1 MIVAMKYIFSFAFIL
16 LLGACNRDAY
26 VTSKVKFSK
35 VAEGCTAVSTAVRSV
50 SNIGGERFEFQKCL
64 PDEEAQ
70 RRVIAERKGD
80 TVVVRF
86 DTKGATAPPATFDV
100 VLDIDSYPAYR
111 FITIDDNTFPM
122 TREDY

>member
-1 MIVAMKYIFSFAFIL
+1 MKYILSCAFAVL
-16 LLGACNRDAY
+16 LWACNREAY
-26 VTSKVKFSK
+26 VTSKAKLSK
-35 VAEGCTAVSTAVRSV
+35 VADGCTSVSTAMRSV

-64 PDEEAQ
+64 PDDETQ

-86 DTKGATAPPATFDV
+86 DTKGATAPLATFDV
-100 VLDIDSYPAYR
+100 ILDIDSYPAYQ

-122 TREDY
+122 TRGDY

>member
-1 MIVAMKYIFSFAFIL
+1 MKHIFPFAFIL
-16 LLGACNRDAY
+16 LLGACNRDTY
-26 VTSKVKFSK
+26 VTSKAQLSK
-35 VAEGCTAVSTAVRSV
+35 VAEGCTAVSAAVRSV

-64 PDEEAQ
+64 PDDETQ

-86 DTKGATAPPATFDV
+86 DTKGATAAPATFDV
-100 VLDIDSYPAYR
+100 ILDIDSYPAYR

>member
-1 MIVAMKYIFSFAFIL
+1 MKFIFFFAFVVIL
-16 LLGACNRDAY
+16 CACNRDEY
-26 VTSKVKFSK
+26 VTSKVKLSR
-35 VAEGCTAVSTAVRSV
+35 VADGCASVSAAMRSI

-64 PDEEAQ
+64 PDDEKQ
-70 RRVIAERKGD
+70 RRVIAERRGD

-86 DTKGATAPPATFDV
+86 DTKGATAPLATFDV
-100 VLDIDSYPAYR
+100 ILDIDSYPAYR